1 MHDNPMPSHQLPS
14 ALGHLKILDLS
25 RVLAGPWSTQTLS
38 DMGAEIWKIERPV
51 SGDETRGWG
60 PPYLREPHADEPGI
74 SAYFASANRNKKS
87 LAIDFTSAEGA
98 ELICQLAGEA
108 DIVIENFKVGGLKK
122 YGLDYTS
129 LQKRFPHLIYCSL
142 TGFGQD
148 GPESHRAG
156 YDFMIQAMSGL
167 MSVTGFPDS
176 DAGGMPVKAG
186 VALVDI
192 LTGLNATIA
201 ILAALEHRKNS
212 GVGQHI
218 DLALF
223 DVAVASMANQAL
235 NYLATGIP
243 PQRMGNAHPNIV
255 PYQAF
260 ETADGHI
267 ILAIGNDGQ
276 FARFCDIAGKPEI
289 AADEKFKTNEN
300 RVRHRAAAI
309 AVLSPLLKSKTTDD
323 WLELLGKHGIPAGPV
338 NDLARVFD
346 EPQALHRQLMRTTPE
361 KDGFSHPMVANPIRM
376 SETPLAASGPAPRL
390 GADTHQVLSDVLKI
404 SDDRLAELASQNII
418 EMRN

>member
-1 MHDNPMPSHQLPS
+1 MSANPLAA

-25 RVLAGPWSTQTLS
+25 RVLAGPWSTQTLG

-51 SGDETRGWG
+51 TGDETRGWG
-60 PPYLREPHADEPGI
+60 PPYLRDPQADEPGI

-87 LAIDFTSAEGA
+87 LAIDFTSSEGA
-98 ELICQLAGEA
+98 ELICQLASKA

-122 YGLDYTS
+122 YGLDYDS
-129 LQKRFPHLIYCSL
+129 LQSRFPHLIYGSL

-167 MSVTGFPDS
+167 MSVTGFPD
-176 DAGGMPVKAG
+176 DEPGGMPVKAG

-201 ILAALEHRKNS
+201 ILAALEHRKTS
-212 GVGQHI
+212 GKGQHI

-235 NYLATGIP
+235 NYLATGIA

-260 ETADGHI
+260 ETKNGHI
-267 ILAIGNDGQ
+267 ILAIGNDAQ
-276 FARFCDIAGKPEI
+276 FSRFCAIAGKPEI
-289 AADEKFKTNEN
+289 AEDDRFRTNES
-300 RVRHRAAAI
+300 RVIHREQALG
-309 AVLSPLLKSKTTDD
+309 VLTPLLKSRTTDE
-323 WLELLGKHGIPAGPV
+323 WLAVLGENGVPAGPV
-338 NDLARVFD
+338 NDLHRVFG
-346 EPQALHRQLMRTTPE
+346 EPQAIHRQLMRTTPE

-376 SETPLAASGPAPRL
+376 SDTPLTPSAPAPRL
-390 GADTHQVLSDVLKI
+390 GADTYQVLSDVLGMA
-404 SDDRLAELASQNII
+404 DGELDQLARQKII
-418 EMRN
+418 EMRG